1 MPREL
6 LVLALSAGLSSADL
20 AATVDKLRE
29 SSKSVGA
36 HKRRQL
42 FWDAYSQMSKAAAS
56 VADGAW
62 VFLKYTA
69 DASQENPEGEVAPE
83 DDSIAVCLHSLRQ
96 NFLEMVHVPVQVRG
110 EAHLDAGG
118 AARRRDS
125 RGVRG
130 SRRGSRVSRTTPH
143 GGERGGVR
151 RSLSPAG
158 NTC

>member
-69 DASQENPEGEVAPE
+69 DASQENPEGEVEVLELTKRQRGLVSGGGVDVMGPKFKPPATGLIHPLRYPE
-83 DDSIAVCLHSLRQ
+83 
-96 NFLEMVHVPVQVRG
+96 
-110 EAHLDAGG
+110 
-118 AARRRDS
+118 S
-125 RGVRG
+125 RGLKPFQNRF
-130 SRRGSRVSRTTPH
+130 SSVS
-143 GGERGGVR
+143 
-151 RSLSPAG
+151 S
-158 NTC
+158 

>member
-62 VFLKYTA
+62 VFSSTA
-69 DASQENPEGEVAPE
+69 DASQENPRARSRWWSSP
-83 DDSIAVCLHSLRQ
+83 SASAVS
-96 NFLEMVHVPVQVRG
+96 
-110 EAHLDAGG
+110 
-118 AARRRDS
+118 
-125 RGVRG
+125 
-130 SRRGSRVSRTTPH
+130 
-143 GGERGGVR
+143 
-151 RSLSPAG
+151 
-158 NTC
+158 

>member
-1 MPREL
+1 ME
-6 LVLALSAGLSSADL
+6 
-20 AATVDKLRE
+20 
-29 SSKSVGA
+29 KSEEQV
-36 HKRRQL
+36 
-42 FWDAYSQMSKAAAS
+42 WDAFTAQLAELV
-56 VADGAW
+56 VAVPVSPG
-62 VFLKYTA
+62 
-69 DASQENPEGEVAPE
+69 GEVAPE
-83 DDSIAVCLHSLRQ
+83 DYYVTVRLHSLRQ

-125 RGVRG
+125 RRVRG

-158 NTC
+158 TNLLT